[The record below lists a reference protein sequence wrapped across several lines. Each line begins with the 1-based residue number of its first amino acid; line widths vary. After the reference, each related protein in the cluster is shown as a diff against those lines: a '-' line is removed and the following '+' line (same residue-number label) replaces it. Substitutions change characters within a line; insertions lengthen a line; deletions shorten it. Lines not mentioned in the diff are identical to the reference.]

1 MEWIGGR
8 ESRLSASPKGVP
20 ACMPHRM
27 IVLRDQIK
35 AARFGVVLPG
45 EACGG
50 ISLRGIHP
58 FHRAKG
64 YVPQRFGAVVQMILK
79 ILPAGAELPVK
90 AHVLCGASKIYMVLA
105 IEFRE
110 NPFDREP
117 VGKLR
122 GPPFKGN
129 HLETHRRHCCRWQYS
144 C

>member
-1 MEWIGGR
+1 
-8 ESRLSASPKGVP
+8 
-20 ACMPHRM
+20 MPHRM

-64 YVPQRFGAVVQMILK
+64 YAPQRFGAVVQMILK

-129 HLETHRRHCCRWQYS
+129 AVSDLRPSSAMLRVVMGMGSPGTNLS
-144 C
+144 PS